1 MVCFHLLHW
10 NPSLGPFLHS
20 QLISHHPPTWAQLL
34 HQRQPCLLIYT
45 ALILSPTLQLG
56 DFPLLSHVSLSEG
69 RVSPS
74 PESPLLLPLVS
85 CLFHHRAV
93 WSCPLFL
100 SKQFLLSWGMSPL
113 FLPSSLPLPGKPAV
127 LPSLTLALAGAPWP
141 QCRDLPPLPPFSTS
155 SGALCVPLSQQLTD
169 PHCKRDSSGRARHH
183 AEWAEG
189 RHPQAARRF
198 QPGRDGPQ
206 CLGVTWVSCVSLA
219 VKVLGQPEKRF
230 EWHSYCYTFGKV
242 TFGPWISG
250 EQRAQP
256 AHMAPQVLSASRGWL
271 QSHLARGSEMFW
283 QLLWYVLLPARTGSR
298 RVEITEES
306 KPVHLV
312 FLAEAGSGVPEI
324 NCVSSIIEGILL

>member
-69 RVSPS
+69 CVSPS

-85 CLFHHRAV
+85 CLFHHRTV

-113 FLPSSLPLPGKPAV
+113 LLPSSLPLPGKPAV

-169 PHCKRDSSGRARHH
+169 PHCKRDSAQAGPGTMLSGLRGGTHRLPEDFSLGGMALSVWESLECPVS
-183 AEWAEG
+183 AWLWKFWASQKRGLSESHTATPLV
-189 RHPQAARRF
+189 RSH
-198 QPGRDGPQ
+198 
-206 CLGVTWVSCVSLA
+206 L
-219 VKVLGQPEKRF
+219 VLGSVE
-230 EWHSYCYTFGKV
+230 
-242 TFGPWISG
+242 
-250 EQRAQP
+250 
-256 AHMAPQVLSASRGWL
+256 SRGPSLLTWL
-271 QSHLARGSEMFW
+271 PKSS
-283 QLLWYVLLPARTGSR
+283 LLL
-298 RVEITEES
+298 
-306 KPVHLV
+306 
-312 FLAEAGSGVPEI
+312 EAGSNHTLLEVLKCFDSCYGMSYFQLVQEADVLKSQKKASLFI
-324 NCVSSIIEGILL
+324 LYFWLRLEVECQKSIVSHLL